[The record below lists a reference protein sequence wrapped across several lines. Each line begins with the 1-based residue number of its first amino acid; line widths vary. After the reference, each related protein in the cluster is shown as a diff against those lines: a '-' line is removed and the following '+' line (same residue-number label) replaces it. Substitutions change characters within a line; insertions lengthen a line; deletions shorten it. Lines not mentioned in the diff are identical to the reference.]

1 VTDVTF
7 VSTNPGKFGEVREL
21 LREFGIAVRWKRR
34 ELPEP
39 QADRL
44 EDVLAAKLD
53 AVADVRGCVLVE
65 DSGLFI
71 PSLGGFPG
79 VYSAHFLRIWKFD
92 PIFEL
97 LRRRPRGAYYR
108 AIAGLRVGR
117 RTWTFAGEVRGAIA
131 AYTGLPAVADDSG
144 LCVDALHG
152 MPGVFSARWAGKHG
166 DDRANLDL
174 VLGQLS
180 DVAAR
185 GAQFVCVAALVLP
198 PVPETPDGTRRE
210 WTTTGVLAG
219 ELTRAPR
226 GSNGF
231 GYDPIFV
238 PRGWDRTFAEGTA
251 EEKNAVSHRARAIRQ
266 VGEHLV
272 HGRRA

>member
-1 VTDVTF
+1 MTGGRARTRSSLTTNTRGDARRVTDVTF

-131 AYTGLPAVADDSG
+131 RRPAG
-144 LCVDALHG
+144 
-152 MPGVFSARWAGKHG
+152 
-166 DDRANLDL
+166 
-174 VLGQLS
+174 
-180 DVAAR
+180 R
-185 GAQFVCVAALVLP
+185 G
-198 PVPETPDGTRRE
+198 
-210 WTTTGVLAG
+210 
-219 ELTRAPR
+219 
-226 GSNGF
+226 GF